1 MVRKQK
7 SSMSWP
13 LILSLIAG
21 GSMLAPG
28 IARAQDEDNGTARDF
43 RDEGGARQQDEAAP
57 FGDMLEQN
65 ANQGVVRLAR
75 FSYVKGNVTWRADQ
89 GLEWSAA
96 TTNLPVR
103 QDAQIWVT
111 NGGRAELQFD
121 DGSVLRLGNGALV
134 TLKTL
139 YSDEDGEFTQVTLNE
154 GLATL
159 RARHERGVY
168 RIDAPLASIT
178 AKGPAKVRF
187 GIGDGL
193 EVAVRQGQANIEGNA
208 GKATLESGDYLDL
221 RDANSPLDPRR
232 LPGLDNWDQWNQ
244 ERDNIMDGSSQRPSH
259 RYLPSNI
266 AIVANDLDDYGSWR
280 NDPEYGNVWCPRV
293 TSVDWRP
300 YHEGHWT
307 WVSPFGW
314 TWVSDE
320 AWGWAPYHYGTWVSR
335 GYGWAW
341 CPGPVNQYWSPAV
354 VHFSEYDDRVA
365 WCALAPREV
374 RYPSSLSIGFRSGN
388 WSTFFSIGQAAVYY
402 PTYNHYCEARP
413 FRTGYVNHVTYVNN
427 VTNVTN
433 VYNNGSPSF
442 NRYYN
447 SAEFYAS
454 NRNTYLQR
462 SQFIPYNARTAAGV
476 TSVATSGFGRRT
488 AYDIVPRA
496 NGATVFTSGR
506 TVAAPARGSMPVAG
520 PVAARPTRESLTPT
534 HAFIANP
541 QPAPRAIARPVYQAP
556 LPAIIAR
563 RAAPITPS
571 GQVIRQDPVR
581 QMTRTS
587 REGVNVPGTNNREVG
602 RPTISSGNASDSIGR
617 PLPPSFSTGRGNSA
631 GTGSGTYN
639 RNGSGSTNGT
649 VNDGSTGG
657 FNRNP
662 RAGVNAGRIGSGST
676 NPSSANGSTT
686 SDTGNPR
693 IFRSGESGRTDM
705 GVNSA
710 AEAARRARGTLGL
723 PPNRT
728 SSGSGNSGNNTG
740 NPGSFGIPRSPASG
754 MQDGSAR
761 RSGSD
766 TQTYRPNSGSTGS
779 PNTTGTGSN
788 SGSTGRT
795 GNSGGDT
802 RWSTERGRG
811 RGEDTRT
818 YTPQTRTGGD
828 TSPRT
833 YTPPTQTEG
842 DTRSRTYSPPTRTG
856 GYYSPRTYSPPA
868 RTGGETAPRTYTPP
882 TRTGGDASPRTYSP
896 PVRSDSGSN
905 PGGYTPRTGSGY
917 SPGTRGSSEG
927 TSHYSPPPTRSREAE
942 PSSRPSSTG
951 RDRSSGSDSSDKTD
965 KDKGGSGRGS
975 RGAR

>member
-1 MVRKQK
+1 MVRTQK
-7 SSMSWP
+7 SNMSWP

-28 IARAQDEDNGTARDF
+28 LARAQEDNIPSRDF
-43 RDEGGARQQDEAAP
+43 RDEGGARQQDAP
-57 FGDMLEQN
+57 LAGDAQEQN

-103 QDAQIWVT
+103 QDSQIWVT

-139 YSDEDGEFTQVTLNE
+139 FSDQDGEFTQITLNE

-168 RIDAPLASIT
+168 RIDAPFASVT

-193 EVAVRQGQANIEGNA
+193 EIAVRQGQANVEGNA

-221 RDANSPLDPRR
+221 RDANTPLDPRR

-244 ERDNIMDGSSQRPSH
+244 ERDDIMDGSDQRPSH
-259 RYLPSNI
+259 RYLPANI
-266 AIVANDLDDYGSWR
+266 EIVANNLDDYGSWR
-280 NDPEYGNVWCPRV
+280 NDPDYGNVWCPRV

-354 VHFSEYDDRVA
+354 VHFSEYNDRVA

-374 RYPSSLSIGFRSGN
+374 HYPAALSIGFRSGN
-388 WSTFFSIGQAAVYY
+388 WSAFFSIGQAAVYY
-402 PTYNHYCEARP
+402 PTYNNYCEARP
-413 FRTGYVNHVTYVNN
+413 FRTGYVNHVTYVN
-427 VTNVTN
+427 NVTN

-454 NRNTYLQR
+454 NHNTYLQR
-462 SQFIPYNARTAAGV
+462 SQFVPYNARNAAGV
-476 TSVATSGFGRRT
+476 TAVATAGFGRRT

-506 TVAAPARGSMPVAG
+506 SVAAPAQGSMPVAG
-520 PVAARPTRESLTPT
+520 PAAVRPTRESLTPT
-534 HAFIANP
+534 HAFVTT
-541 QPAPRAIARPVYQAP
+541 APPTRAASRAVFQAP
-556 LPAIIAR
+556 LPATIAR
-563 RAAPITPS
+563 RAAPVTPS
-571 GQVIRQDPVR
+571 GQVIRQAAVG
-581 QMTRTS
+581 QGTRT
-587 REGVNVPGTNNREVG
+587 GVSSNSSPTTG
-602 RPTISSGNASDSIGR
+602 RA
-617 PLPPSFSTGRGNSA
+617 LPPSLSTGNGN
-631 GTGSGTYN
+631 GTTNGAYN
-639 RNGSGSTNGT
+639 RPTGGSTNGT
-649 VNDGSTGG
+649 ATGNGTGS

-662 RAGVNAGRIGSGST
+662 QTGVNTGRAGTGSA
-676 NPSSANGSTT
+676 SSSGANGSTT
-686 SDTGNPR
+686 NSSGNPR
-693 IFRSGESGRTDM
+693 ISRTGDSGRTDTSA
-705 GVNSA
+705 NSA
-710 AEAARRARGTLGL
+710 AEAARRARGSVGL
-723 PPNRT
+723 STSRT
-728 SSGSGNSGNNTG
+728 SSGNGNSGSNTG
-740 NPGSFGIPRSPASG
+740 NTGSANNPRNTASG
-754 MQDGSAR
+754 TQDGSAR

-766 TQTYRPNSGSTGS
+766 TRTYRPNSGSTGN
-779 PNTTGTGSN
+779 PNTTG
-788 SGSTGRT
+788 SGSGSSATGRT
-795 GNSGGDT
+795 GNSGSGDA
-802 RWSTERGRG
+802 RWAAERARG

-818 YTPQTRTGGD
+818 SAPPTRTGSDTAPRTGGD
-828 TSPRT
+828 SSP
-833 YTPPTQTEG
+833 
-842 DTRSRTYSPPTRTG
+842 RTYSPPTRTG
-856 GYYSPRTYSPPA
+856 GDTNPRTYSPP
-868 RTGGETAPRTYTPP
+868 P
-882 TRTGGDASPRTYSP
+882 
-896 PVRSDSGSN
+896 RSDSGSN
-905 PGGYTPRTGSGY
+905 PPRTTGGSA
-917 SPGTRGSSEG
+917 PVTRGNNDSG
-927 TSHYSPPPTRSREAE
+927 SHSSPPPTRSRDTE
-942 PSSRPSSTG
+942 PSSHPSSPP
-951 RDRSSGSDSSDKTD
+951 RERSSGGDKSDKSDKSD
-965 KDKGGSGRGS
+965 KDKGGKGGR
-975 RGAR
+975 